1 MFKTHYSTIIL
12 ALIIA
17 NFAGCKNNFPMF
29 WKKSTTTA
37 PPETQETVE
46 RLTRN
51 YTTLPSSEE
60 VNAELDLALSPPT
73 LPNSECPVVPEQEEE
88 RAPAQVQELEIIPKE
103 QWGARPLQKDGSFK
117 CMDYRSMASQ
127 LGLDS
132 SVSDEELLASVYQNG
147 RIVIHH
153 TATNG
158 SIQNI
163 QADHMDGRSLQDIAY
178 HFFISR
184 DGKIY
189 EGRSL
194 TLMGAHAGSL
204 NNDHYSCMG
213 KMKSAHINRDYDFK
227 SIGIVLSGNLELR
240 APDDA
245 QYQALKSL
253 VSHLAEKYK
262 ISLIGGHEHYR
273 EDGTDCPGAKLVSRL
288 NNDPDIQLE
297 APVDKSENFFKPD
310 FVCESESVSCR

>member
-1 MFKTHYSTIIL
+1 
-12 ALIIA
+12 
-17 NFAGCKNNFPMF
+17 MF
-29 WKKSTTTA
+29 WKRNA
-37 PPETQETVE
+37 PPTSPEAQETIE
-46 RLTRN
+46 RLTKD

-60 VNAELDLALSPPT
+60 VTAELDSALSPPT
-73 LPNSECPVVPEQEEE
+73 FPNADCTVET
-88 RAPAQVQELEIIPKE
+88 RAPAQTELEIISKE

-127 LGLDS
+127 LGLDPNL
-132 SVSDEELLASVYQNG
+132 SDDELLTSVYKNG

-163 QADHMDGRSLQDIAY
+163 QADHMDGRSLQDMAY
-178 HFFISR
+178 HFFISK

-204 NNDHYSCMG
+204 NNDHYSCVG
-213 KMKSAHINRDYDFK
+213 KLKSAHINRDYDFK
-227 SIGIVLSGNLELR
+227 SIGIVLSGNLEIK
-240 APDDA
+240 APDEA
-245 QYQALKSL
+245 QYEALKNL
-253 VSHLAEKYK
+253 VSHLVKKYK

-273 EDGTDCPGAKLVSRL
+273 EDGTDCPGAKLISRL
-288 NNDPDIQLE
+288 NNDPNIQLE
-297 APVDKSENFFKPD
+297 APVDKSQNFFKPD